1 MVQTQQ
7 YGAETL
13 REMDQRSIE
22 PTPENYAVWYA
33 FVTGTNAELRKQVE
47 IMASNDQ
54 EFDKFRNQSLFE
66 EYVLPELAAGAIASA
81 GDDLDNIVY
90 RLNSTVGDA
99 GESAEKY
106 GAALAQA
113 SDSLGAG
120 GADVQAIVGSLMAE
134 TKAMQ
139 DRNAALQAELM
150 ESTSEIDA
158 LREKLEDSKREAETD
173 GLTGIA
179 NRKCF
184 DRSLDELSTAAQ
196 ASGETMCLLM
206 VDIDFF
212 KKFNDSFG
220 HATGDQVLK
229 LVARTLTDC
238 VRDEDL
244 AARYGGEEFSVILPG
259 ADLDKAWE
267 IGERIRTQVGAK
279 KIMKRSTNE
288 DLGTITLS
296 VGVGRYRPGEPV
308 ADLMKRA
315 DEALYLCKENG
326 RNQVLTEEKLPG

>member
-1 MVQTQQ
+1 MQQTQQ
-7 YGAETL
+7 YATETL
-13 REMDQRSIE
+13 QEMEKRAIE
-22 PTPENYAVWYA
+22 PTPENYSVWYA
-33 FVTGTNAELRKQVE
+33 VVTGANAGLRQQVE
-47 IMASNDQ
+47 VMASNDQ

-66 EYVLPELAAGAIASA
+66 EYILPTLASGAIASA
-81 GDDLDNIVY
+81 GDDLDSIVY
-90 RLNSTVGDA
+90 RLNSTVGEA

-106 GAALAQA
+106 GAALAEA

-139 DRNAALQAELM
+139 ERNTALQAELS

-173 GLTGIA
+173 GLTNIA
-179 NRKCF
+179 NRKRF
-184 DRSLDELSTAAQ
+184 DRSLNELSDAARE
-196 ASGETMCLLM
+196 SGETMCLLM

-220 HATGDQVLK
+220 HQTGDQVLK
-229 LVARTLTDC
+229 LVARTLIDC
-238 VRDEDL
+238 VRDDDL
-244 AARYGGEEFSVILPG
+244 AARYGGEEFSVILPR
-259 ADLDKAWE
+259 ADLGMAWD

-296 VGVGRYRPGEPV
+296 VGVSLYRPGEPV
-308 ADLMKRA
+308 ANLLKRA
-315 DEALYLCKENG
+315 DDALYLCKENG
-326 RNQVLTEEKLPG
+326 RNRVLTEERLPG

>member
-1 MVQTQQ
+1 
-7 YGAETL
+7 
-13 REMDQRSIE
+13 
-22 PTPENYAVWYA
+22 
-33 FVTGTNAELRKQVE
+33 
-47 IMASNDQ
+47 MAS
-54 EFDKFRNQSLFE
+54 
-66 EYVLPELAAGAIASA
+66 AAVAAA

-90 RLNSTVGDA
+90 RLNSTVGEA

-113 SDSLGAG
+113 SNSLGAG

-134 TKAMQ
+134 TQAMQ
-139 DRNAALQAELM
+139 ERNAALQFELG
-150 ESTSEIDA
+150 ESTSEIDS

-179 NRKCF
+179 NRKHF
-184 DRSLDELSTAAQ
+184 DRALLELSNAAVENKE
-196 ASGETMCLLM
+196 SMCLLM

-212 KKFNDSFG
+212 KKFNDTFG
-220 HATGDQVLK
+220 HQTGDQVLK

-238 VRDEDL
+238 VRADDL
-244 AARYGGEEFSVILPG
+244 AARYGGEEFSVILPR
-259 ADLDKAWE
+259 ADLDKGWE

-296 VGVGRYRPGEPV
+296 VGVSLYRHGEPV
-308 ADLMKRA
+308 ADAMKRA
-315 DEALYLCKENG
+315 DEALYLAKGSG

>member
-1 MVQTQQ
+1 VQQTQQ
-7 YGAETL
+7 YATETL
-13 REMDQRSIE
+13 QEMEKRAID
-22 PTPENYAVWYA
+22 PTPENYSVWYA
-33 FVTGTNAELRKQVE
+33 VVTGGNAELRKQVE
-47 IMASNDQ
+47 VMASNDQ

-66 EYVLPELAAGAIASA
+66 EYILPDLASGAIASA
-81 GDDLDNIVY
+81 GDDLESIVY
-90 RLNSTVGDA
+90 RLNNTVGEA

-106 GAALAQA
+106 GEALAQA

-139 DRNAALQAELM
+139 DRNAALQAELS
-150 ESTSEIDA
+150 ESTSEIDT

-179 NRKCF
+179 NRKRF
-184 DRSLDELSTAAQ
+184 DRSLDELSNAAE
-196 ASGETMCLLM
+196 ASGETLCLLM

-220 HATGDQVLK
+220 HQTGDQVLK
-229 LVARTLTDC
+229 LVARTLSDC
-238 VRDEDL
+238 VREEDV
-244 AARYGGEEFSVILPG
+244 AARYGGEEFSVILPR
-259 ADLDKAWE
+259 ADLVKAWD

-296 VGVGRYRPGEPV
+296 VGVSIYRPGEPV
-308 ADLMKRA
+308 ANLMKRA
-315 DEALYLCKENG
+315 DDALYLCKESG